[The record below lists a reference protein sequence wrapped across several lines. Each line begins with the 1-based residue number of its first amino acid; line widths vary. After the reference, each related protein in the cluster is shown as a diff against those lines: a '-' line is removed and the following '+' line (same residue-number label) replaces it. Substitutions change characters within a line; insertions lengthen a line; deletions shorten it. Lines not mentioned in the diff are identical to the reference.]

1 MINQLEK
8 PNQDGNMQ
16 NKKGIVIGISGASG
30 SILGIEVLRALR
42 DFENIE
48 THLVVTKLATQTIL
62 HETKLSMTTVQ
73 RMADYYHPINSL
85 SATIASGSVNIM
97 GMIVVPCSMK
107 TLAGIATGYS
117 DNLLLRAADV
127 CLKERRK
134 LVIVP
139 RETPFSGIHLRNLSF
154 LLDQGVIILPA
165 MMTFYH
171 QPETIQD
178 MVDYLVGKILSQFDL
193 VYGKYK
199 PWEGTLD
206 IKPE

>member
-1 MINQLEK
+1 MINKLNK
-8 PNQDGNMQ
+8 PKQDGTMQ

-30 SILGIEVLRALR
+30 SLLGIEVLRALR
-42 DFENIE
+42 DFDNIE

-62 HETKLSMTTVQ
+62 HETKLTMATVQ
-73 RMADYYHPINSL
+73 RMADHYHPINSL
-85 SATIASGSVNIM
+85 SATIASGSVDIM

-107 TLAGIATGYS
+107 TLAGIASGYS

-154 LLDQGVIILPA
+154 LHDQGVIILPA

-193 VYGKYK
+193 EYGKYK
-199 PWEGTLD
+199 PWEGKLD
-206 IKPE
+206 VIPE

>member
-1 MINQLEK
+1 
-8 PNQDGNMQ
+8 MQ

-48 THLVVTKLATQTIL
+48 THLVVTKLATQTFL
-62 HETKLSMTTVQ
+62 HETKLSMATVH

-85 SATIASGSVNIM
+85 SATIASGSVDLM

-107 TLAGIATGYS
+107 TLAGIASGYS

-127 CLKERRK
+127 CMKERRK

-154 LLDQGVIILPA
+154 LHDQGVVILPA

-199 PWEGTLD
+199 PWEGKLD
-206 IKPE
+206 L

>member
-1 MINQLEK
+1 
-8 PNQDGNMQ
+8 MQ
-16 NKKGIVIGISGASG
+16 IKRGIVIGISGASG

-42 DFENIE
+42 DFEDIE

-62 HETKLSMTTVQ
+62 HETKLSMAIVQ

-139 RETPFSGIHLRNLSF
+139 RETPFSGIHIRNLSF
-154 LLDQGVIILPA
+154 LHDQGVIILPA

-199 PWEGTLD
+199 PWEGKLET
-206 IKPE
+206 KPE